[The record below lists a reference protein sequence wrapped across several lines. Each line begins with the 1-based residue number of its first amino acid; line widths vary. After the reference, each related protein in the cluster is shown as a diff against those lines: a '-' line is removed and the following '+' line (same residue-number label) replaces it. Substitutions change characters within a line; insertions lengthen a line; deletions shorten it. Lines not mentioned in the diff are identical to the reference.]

1 MKTEPTTLTVSLDKI
16 LERERSR
23 PEEPAGG
30 AVCRGLVSAIDH
42 DAVLVDIATTPT
54 RNVPC
59 DVLDNGV
66 PLQFGAG
73 DRVIVLLPR
82 ELETRGCILGRVRSV
97 APDGTNDAPDS
108 IHLQARRDLTLQVG
122 EGSITLRADG
132 RVLIKGETITSTA
145 RKLNRIRGGAVS
157 LN

>member
-16 LERERSR
+16 LEREASR
-23 PEEPAGG
+23 AEEPASGG
-30 AVCRGLVSAIDH
+30 VCRGVVSTIGC

-66 PLQFGAG
+66 PLQFAAG

-82 ELETRGCILGRVRSV
+82 EFETRGCILGRVRSV
-97 APDGTNDAPDS
+97 ASDGTNPAPDS
-108 IHLQARRDLTLQVG
+108 ITLQARRDLTLRVG

-132 RVLIKGETITSTA
+132 RVLIKGESITSTA

-157 LN
+157 VN